1 QLSVGT
7 DFERAEAEIILAR
20 RLNRLIEDDL
30 VIAAADRL
38 AIPRPVL
45 RAARLESPP
54 IEEIAVTDR
63 DRAVVFLDPA
73 FHLFE
78 QLVDQMLV
86 PLFPVLEI
94 IVFGAEIVEHVGITD
109 LRIFGVPQPVPRVVD
124 RDPVPLVAVGPLFGL
139 RRGRNV
145 GLLVHASALSAPAR
159 YRKRKSAMSQWRRW
173 VNQILWNGRTEGSL
187 QFGASVPQCSS
198 NALVRIGVR
207 GMLRS
212 ALGLKIRPLVHPLPP
227 LDIH

>member
-1 QLSVGT
+1 MVTRAIAAPIVVDLGEDDAAAVARPHRLADADIGDRLDVLAGSQVANAELEPLRAIVVDQGCEQLSVRT
-7 DFERAEAEIILAR
+7 DFKRAEAEIILAR
-20 RLNRLIEDDL
+20 GLDGLIENDL

-54 IEEIAVTDR
+54 IEEIVVTDR

-159 YRKRKSAMSQWRRW
+159 YRKRK
-173 VNQILWNGRTEGSL
+173 
-187 QFGASVPQCSS
+187 
-198 NALVRIGVR
+198 
-207 GMLRS
+207 
-212 ALGLKIRPLVHPLPP
+212 
-227 LDIH
+227 